1 MRAVSV
7 LRVFAL
13 CASVISLALL
23 PASAAA
29 SSSQSEIDTAI
40 AGAVK
45 YIRPQQEAATGAF
58 PAFGGDWVTTALAA
72 AGVNAA
78 DLHGGEPGDPS
89 LQDFLLD
96 TYSTGIGAEEPP
108 ESAATDYEAA
118 ILVSHAAG
126 LDTARLSADANLP
139 AQLAGRWNPAAG
151 SFGEPSTYSTVFGI
165 LAMRTTPLPSWAL
178 SPAVA
183 FLRQNQHDDGGWT
196 YPASPTAIEKG
207 EPSEPDI
214 TGAAIAALCEA
225 GVPAYDPEVASA
237 LAYLRGLLISG
248 TGGIEYPFG
257 PPNSDTNAWVVSGL
271 TACGIDPQSAAWTEG
286 GKTPVD
292 FLLSLQVPSGP
303 EAGGFGY
310 SDTSEANLYSTQ
322 DAMRAIAGDVFT
334 AEPPAREDPSQPAVR
349 PVPSVATG
357 TPVPY
362 LLAIELAPG
371 NVRICKVTVPAGA
384 PLTQVLN
391 AAKASSYPADCVTSL
406 SVVSGQVASI
416 DGVAPEGQDEAWLA
430 RLDRGAQSPAGE
442 QPVGFGDLVSLR
454 IGQNPANG
462 AGATGPAGAPGPPG
476 PRGKSGRRG
485 KPGHNGNRHCSR
497 HRRRSGKSQHRCEGK
512 RHSRQRHSHRP
523 QRHLH

>member
-1 MRAVSV
+1 
-7 LRVFAL
+7 
-13 CASVISLALL
+13 LL
-23 PASAAA
+23 PATAAA
-29 SSSQSEIDTAI
+29 SSSQSEQSEIDTAI
-40 AGAVK
+40 ANAVE

-58 PAFGGDWVTTALAA
+58 PGFGGDWVTTALAA

-78 DLHGGEPGDPS
+78 DLHGGDPGDPS
-89 LQDFLLD
+89 LQDFLLG

-108 ESAATDYEAA
+108 ESAATDYETA

-165 LAMRTTPLPSWAL
+165 LAMRTTPLPSWAM
-178 SPAVA
+178 SPVVA

-196 YPASPTAIEKG
+196 YPASPTPLERG

-214 TGAAIAALCEA
+214 TGATIAALCEA
-225 GVPAYDPEVASA
+225 GVPAYDPDVASA

-286 GKTPVD
+286 GKTPLD
-292 FLLSLQVPSGP
+292 FLLSLEVPSGP

-322 DAMRAIAGDVFT
+322 DALRAIADSVFT
-334 AEPPAREDPSQPAVR
+334 AEPPAREDSSQPKIR
-349 PVPSVATG
+349 PVPSVAGG
-357 TPVPY
+357 TPVPH

-371 NVRICKVTVPAGA
+371 NVRICKVTAPVGA

-391 AAKASSYPADCVTSL
+391 AAKASSYPAGCVTSL
-406 SVVSGQVASI
+406 SVVGGQVASI
-416 DGVAPEGQDEAWLA
+416 DGVAPKGQDEAWLA
-430 RLDRGAQSPAGE
+430 RLDRGAQSQAGE
-442 QPVGFGDLVSLR
+442 QPVGFGDLISLR
-454 IGQNPANG
+454 IGPSRAG
-462 AGATGPAGAPGPPG
+462 GGGGATGPTGPAGVPGPAG
-476 PRGKSGRRG
+476 PRGKSGPRG
-485 KPGHNGNRHCSR
+485 RPGRNGNRHCSR
-497 HRRRSGKSQHRCEGK
+497 HRHRSGRRQHRCEGK

>member
-1 MRAVSV
+1 MRAFSF
-7 LRVFAL
+7 LRAFAL
-13 CASVISLALL
+13 CAFVLSLALL
-23 PASAAA
+23 PASAVA

-40 AGAVK
+40 TGAVE

-58 PAFGGDWVTTALAA
+58 PGFGGDWVTTALAA

-89 LQDFLLD
+89 LQDFLLG

-108 ESAATDYEAA
+108 ESAATDYETA

-126 LDTARLSADANLP
+126 LDTARLSANANLP

-165 LAMRTTPLPSWAL
+165 LAMRTTPLPGWAL
-178 SPAVA
+178 GPAVS

-196 YPASPTAIEKG
+196 YPASPTPLEKV

-225 GVPAYDPEVASA
+225 GVPAYDPDVASA
-237 LAYLRGLLISG
+237 LTYLRGLLISG

-292 FLLSLQVPSGP
+292 FLLSLQIPSGP

-322 DAMRAIAGDVFT
+322 DALRTIAGDVFT
-334 AEPPAREDPSQPAVR
+334 AEPPTRKDSSQPKIR
-349 PVPSVATG
+349 SVPGVPGG
-357 TPVPY
+357 TPAPH

-371 NVRICKVTVPAGA
+371 NVRICKVTAPTGA
-384 PLTQVLN
+384 PLVQVLN
-391 AAKASSYPADCVTSL
+391 SAKANSYPVGCVTSL
-406 SVVSGQVASI
+406 SVVGDQVTSI

-430 RLDRGAQSPAGE
+430 RLDGSAQSPAGE
-442 QPVGFGDLVSLR
+442 QTVGFGDLIALR
-454 IGQNPANG
+454 IGQSPASG
-462 AGATGPAGAPGPPG
+462 GGATGPAGAPGPAG
-476 PRGKSGRRG
+476 PRGKRGR
-485 KPGHNGNRHCSR
+485 PGRNRSRHCRR
-497 HRRRSGKSQHRCEGK
+497 HRQRSGKRRRRCEAK
-512 RHSRQRHSHRP
+512 RHRGPRSSRQEPHRSH
-523 QRHLH
+523 